1 MIASENSLA
10 ANATATAN
18 TFENV
23 TLSESNTPSQVMT
36 LQNPQIAATKGRPK
50 GRHGRLKAHH
60 EIIRRTCGLCQGKGH
75 DRRTCSSRLPVT
87 SNTGST
93 LTSATDTDIEPI
105 VL

>member
-1 MIASENSLA
+1 MASENPLD

-50 GRHGRLKAHH
+50 GRHGRPKAHH
-60 EIIRRTCGLCQGKGH
+60 EIVRRTCGLC
-75 DRRTCSSRLPVT
+75 
-87 SNTGST
+87 
-93 LTSATDTDIEPI
+93 
-105 VL
+105 

>member
-1 MIASENSLA
+1 MAPENSLA
-10 ANATATAN
+10 ANATPTAN

-36 LQNPQIAATKGRPK
+36 LPNPQIAATKGRPK
-50 GRHGRLKAHH
+50 GRHGRLKSHH
-60 EIIRRTCGLCQGKGH
+60 EIIRQTCGLCQGKGH

-87 SNTGST
+87 LNIGST